1 MKLKRHAGQAATDT
15 AMVRTD
21 PRADAL
27 CWGEGE
33 GLKCATRTGK
43 PAVAVALDPL
53 ALTPAFG

>member
-1 MKLKRHAGQAATDT
+1 MKLKRHAGQAATNT

-33 GLKCATRTGK
+33 GLKGCATRTGK
-43 PAVAVALDPL
+43 PAVALDPL